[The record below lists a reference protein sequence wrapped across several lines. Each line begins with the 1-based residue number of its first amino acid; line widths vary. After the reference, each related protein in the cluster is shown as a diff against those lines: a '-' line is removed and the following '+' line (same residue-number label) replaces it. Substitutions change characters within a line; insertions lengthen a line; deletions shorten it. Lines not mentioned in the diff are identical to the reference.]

1 MVEYCSQTTGKIRNN
16 DLLKAVWQTPK
27 SFPTIGMYLEK
38 LHTNIQKRMAQ
49 N

>member
-27 SFPTIGMYLEK
+27 SFPTIGMYFEK
-38 LHTNIQKRMAQ
+38 SLTNIQKWTAQ